1 MVVACN
7 LKPNSDDLATSKD
20 TIWQRSANGNNFY
33 LPKSL
38 ELGNWILSRSIFTCL
53 VANE

>member
-38 ELGNWILSRSIFTCL
+38 ELGNWILSEVYFTCL
-53 VANE
+53 VANG